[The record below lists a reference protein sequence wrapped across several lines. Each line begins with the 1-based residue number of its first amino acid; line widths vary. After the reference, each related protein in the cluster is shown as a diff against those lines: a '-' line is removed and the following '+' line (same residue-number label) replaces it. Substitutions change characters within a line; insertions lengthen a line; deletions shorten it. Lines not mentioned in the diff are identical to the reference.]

1 VDLIK
6 AFDTAN
12 HELLFKLLAKFGCP
26 EPLID
31 VIRRLHASFFLE
43 FTLDKK
49 RKCLIPYGIGVRQG
63 DNMGGLLFLFLMQ
76 AFHEVM
82 VLEFEKSGRELP
94 SVLSPLEDEILIR
107 GQLTTQPSPER
118 TTGQLTKVADTL
130 FVDDGSFPFSSREE
144 LKDSLPSIKR
154 TFSRFG
160 LLMHVGE
167 LGLMEP
173 WNHRRLKLFSFQPD
187 LHNAMLRTLYPAES
201 SLVNLSNSMSITP
214 RLSSTWVATLFLLSQ
229 MNTRLTVD

>member
-1 VDLIK
+1 M
-6 AFDTAN
+6 A
-12 HELLFKLLAKFGCP
+12 
-26 EPLID
+26 
-31 VIRRLHASFFLE
+31 
-43 FTLDKK
+43 
-49 RKCLIPYGIGVRQG
+49 
-63 DNMGGLLFLFLMQ
+63 GLLFLFLMQ

-130 FVDDGSFPFSSREE
+130 FVDDGFFPFSSREE

-167 LGLMEP
+167 LRPDGTLEP
-173 WNHRRLKLFSFQPD
+173 SKTEAVFFPARPTQCNTRDLVPD
-187 LHNAMLRTLYPAES
+187 RIFFGD
-201 SLVNLSNSMSITP
+201 NSMSITP
-214 RLSSTWVATLFLLSQ
+214 VLSSTWVATLSLLSQ